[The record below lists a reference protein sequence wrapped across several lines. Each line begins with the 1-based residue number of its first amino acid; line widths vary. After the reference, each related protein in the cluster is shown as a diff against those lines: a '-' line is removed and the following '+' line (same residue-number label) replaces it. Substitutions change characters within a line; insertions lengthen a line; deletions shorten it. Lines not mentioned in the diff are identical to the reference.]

1 MSTYVYG
8 IIGSAHSSLQADSG
22 GIGDPP
28 RPVRVLRQGELAA
41 IVSDAPEEL
50 RPKRRDLLA
59 HQRVLAKAGAQGV
72 VLPMRFGSVSPD
84 DDTVTAVLAERA
96 KHFLERL
103 RTLDG
108 TAEYN
113 VKANHNEEAVLR
125 LVMAD
130 NDEIRSLAEANREVG
145 GGAQEQKVRLGEM
158 VAAALQAR
166 EATDAELLQQT
177 LEPRAEAISAGPQ
190 STGWLANLSFLV
202 DRGSA
207 EQFLAAVDALR
218 QGHPHLELRVNG
230 PLPPYSFVD
239 TPASQQAEGGTAEA
253 FGAAAAQP
261 TNG

>member
-8 IIGSAHSSLQADSG
+8 IIRASYSSLPQDLD

-28 RPVRVLRQGELAA
+28 RLVRVLPQGELAA
-41 IVSDAPEEL
+41 IVSEAPEEL

-59 HQRVLAKAGAQGV
+59 HQRVLDAAGADGV
-72 VLPMRFGSVSPD
+72 VLPMRFGSASPD
-84 DDTVTAVLAERA
+84 DDTVTTVLAERA
-96 KHFLERL
+96 EHFLERL
-103 RTLDG
+103 RALEG

-113 VKANHNEEAVLR
+113 LKANHNEEAVLH

-130 NDEIRSLAEANREVG
+130 NDEIRSQAEANREAG
-145 GGAQEQKVRLGEM
+145 GGSQEQKVRLGEM
-158 VAAALQAR
+158 VAAAVQAR
-166 EATDAELLQQT
+166 EATDAELLQQALAPT
-177 LEPRAEAISAGPQ
+177 AEAVSVGPQ

-207 EQFLAAVDALR
+207 EQFLAAVDGLR
-218 QGHPHLELRVNG
+218 QEHPHLELRVHG

-239 TPASQQAEGGTAEA
+239 TPSSEQAEGGTAEA
-253 FGAAAAQP
+253 FGAAAAEP